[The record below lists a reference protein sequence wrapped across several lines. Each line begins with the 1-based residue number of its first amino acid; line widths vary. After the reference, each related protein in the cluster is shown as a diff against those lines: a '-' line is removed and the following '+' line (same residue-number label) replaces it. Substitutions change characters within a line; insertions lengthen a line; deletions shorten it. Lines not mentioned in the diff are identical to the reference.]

1 MEQLEEY
8 ITNLCNVYDYQ
19 SLLQSTENEEI
30 YHYTTS
36 NTLAEIIEQNK
47 LRFSNRLYMND
58 SSEGQYVLDLC
69 IRKIND
75 IWHTDCKYDKQEF
88 IKSVEELKKR
98 LKLQYFQFYQ
108 ASFSLEKDNLTMWN
122 YYSKGNGIN
131 IKFESKTLLSS
142 LEKHVKGA
150 VVKPVA
156 FLHGRVIYEEDKQ
169 VEILK
174 KVLDDFSR
182 VNQYDNE
189 WYLFAPMAVLNIGTF
204 FKHYGFR
211 DEREY
216 RIAYNLY
223 NNLEDP
229 TSCLSLYQD
238 VEHKEAYRF
247 NVYQKENMLI
257 PYVDVHFD
265 NDAIKGIVLSPRLIT
280 EYYVDGLRLLLD
292 MNGLNKENIKIEKS
306 SIPLRL

>member
-58 SSEGQYVLDLC
+58 SSEGRYVLDLC
-69 IRKIND
+69 IRKTND
-75 IWHTDCKYDKQEF
+75 IWHTNCKYDKQEF

-142 LEKHVKGA
+142 LEKHVKNA

-174 KVLDDFSR
+174 KVLNDFSR

-229 TSCLSLYQD
+229 TRCLSLYLD
-238 VEHKEAYRF
+238 VEHKETYRF

-280 EYYVDGLRLLLD
+280 EYYADGLRLLLN

-306 SIPLRL
+306 SIPLRF